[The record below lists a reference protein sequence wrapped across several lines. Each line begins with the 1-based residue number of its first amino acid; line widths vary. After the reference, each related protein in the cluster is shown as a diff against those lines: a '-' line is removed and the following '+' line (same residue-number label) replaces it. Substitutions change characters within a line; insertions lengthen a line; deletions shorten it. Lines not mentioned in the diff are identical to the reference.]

1 MEIKN
6 KEAAFRK
13 IQKRIKSNTK
23 SISVYKKLIPVL
35 MLLFVFNAFL
45 MFYFNVKNVES
56 NVGGLFVIML
66 ILIFLT
72 LTLFRVFTLVKKKEN
87 RSLDTK
93 IYNLLRL

>member
-13 IQKRIKSNTK
+13 LQKRIKSNTK

-35 MLLFVFNAFL
+35 MILFVFNAFL
-45 MFYFNVKNVES
+45 MFYLNVNNVI
-56 NVGGLFVIML
+56 GGVKSLLVIVL
-66 ILIFLT
+66 IMIFLT
-72 LTLFRVFTLVKKKEN
+72 LSLFRFFTLKKNNEN
-87 RSLDTK
+87 RRLDTK